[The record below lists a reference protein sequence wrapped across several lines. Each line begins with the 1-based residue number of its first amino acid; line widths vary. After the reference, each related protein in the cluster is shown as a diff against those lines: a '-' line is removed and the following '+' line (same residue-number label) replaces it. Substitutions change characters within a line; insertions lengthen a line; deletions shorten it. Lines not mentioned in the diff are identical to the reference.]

1 LNDSKAVKAYILN
14 QGNSVIYESPKEINT
29 HGLLRAMGINMLEN
43 DMNLLLKTKL
53 RESFIM
59 PKKYSK
65 ITTNPKP
72 L

>member
-1 LNDSKAVKAYILN
+1 M
-14 QGNSVIYESPKEINT
+14 IYESPKEINT